1 MPIFVYKCEPCGV
14 QDEERIVLSPSRQP
28 KFMCPK
34 CHDTMSRQLTV
45 PGRIAFGHHK
55 KLEVCELE

>member
-1 MPIFVYKCEPCGV
+1 MPIYTYKCQKCEYCC
-14 QDEERIVLSPSRQP
+14 DRIRPVNAREDYAV
-28 KFMCPK
+28 CPK
-34 CHDTMSRQLTV
+34 CDGEATPQLTV